1 MPAGI
6 PPLAAMRVERAWSDY
21 IPTTA
26 QSGEDPFIANITLN
40 RRKLP
45 CSLMTTRFQKFNI

>member
-6 PPLAAMRVERAWSDY
+6 PPLAAMRVESARRA
-21 IPTTA
+21 ILFPP
-26 QSGEDPFIANITLN
+26 QHSGEDPFIANITLN